1 MVGMMN
7 NFFEK
12 TEAQLD
18 KFVDKMGF
26 GDGSN
31 MRKNVFDARDDF
43 NNLSM
48 GEKMKVTSTIC
59 CNNDFKFFFAASHE
73 NRDMY
78 IRQILQGEY

>member
-31 MRKNVFDARDDF
+31 MRKNVLDARDDF
-43 NNLSM
+43 NNLS
-48 GEKMKVTSTIC
+48 
-59 CNNDFKFFFAASHE
+59 
-73 NRDMY
+73 R
-78 IRQILQGEY
+78 RRR